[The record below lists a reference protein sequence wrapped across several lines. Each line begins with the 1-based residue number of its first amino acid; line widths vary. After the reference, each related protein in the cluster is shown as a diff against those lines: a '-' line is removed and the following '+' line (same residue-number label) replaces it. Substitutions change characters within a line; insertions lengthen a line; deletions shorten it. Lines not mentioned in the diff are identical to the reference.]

1 MNLNSW
7 NYISQ
12 VVNLLMDFLFTSTN
26 DPQSHSAALLWH
38 NIKKVHNDPGHM
50 LYKIRWTAWCYYFA
64 LWSHDPQVMCAID
77 YSLNQDSQGIGVF
90 FTRNE

>member
-7 NYISQ
+7 NYISW

-26 DPQSHSAALLWH
+26 DPQSQSAALLWH

-50 LYKIRWTAWCYYFA
+50 LYKIR
-64 LWSHDPQVMCAID
+64 
-77 YSLNQDSQGIGVF
+77 
-90 FTRNE
+90 